1 MVVICC
7 INWNEVIETFA
18 TSTSALVAS
27 LSLVVAILA
36 VWHAYKEYKRA
47 LKNKQSEVLAQY
59 NERYS
64 NDDSIRKVIEYI
76 TYSNDDK
83 PTVYDKEMF
92 LRFFEELELMIERGY
107 LSIDIVGDMFAY
119 YFLVIWH
126 CKEETFFWDKDMQ
139 FPFKTMEEAKNSPD
153 WRLAARLYKNLKG
166 KYLSDE
172 IMNFKFKNK

>member
-27 LSLVVAILA
+27 LSLVVAVYA
-36 VWHAYKEYKRA
+36 VLHAKKEYERA

-64 NDDSIRKVIEYI
+64 NNDSIRKVIEYI
-76 TYSNDDK
+76 TYSNDDR

-107 LSIDIVGDMFAY
+107 LTKKDVGDLFAY
-119 YFLVIWH
+119 YFMAVWFH
-126 CKEETFFWDKDMQ
+126 EESSFWDFEMKRPYNTAIEVKTNGDWCLANRLFNRLKKDYLT
-139 FPFKTMEEAKNSPD
+139 PEIKN
-153 WRLAARLYKNLKG
+153 YNIK
-166 KYLSDE
+166 
-172 IMNFKFKNK
+172 